1 MDGQLKNCEKP
12 CDFLGKEY
20 EDQKKELQTA
30 KSNISGLQKRC
41 NDLEDK
47 CKDYSIV
54 LSFPSSL
61 LIAFTVSVISVAQSG
76 LKFICS

>member
-1 MDGQLKNCEKP
+1 MDGQLKNCEKS

-20 EDQKKELQTA
+20 EDQKELQTA

-47 CKDYSIV
+47 CKDYETKN
-54 LSFPSSL
+54 PK
-61 LIAFTVSVISVAQSG
+61 TH
-76 LKFICS
+76 KKTP